1 MRGLQLCTTTVRRR
15 PWSYYGRTRHDN
27 CATQTF
33 SGRRRRGYRGSGC
46 ATLWAECSGPKGRPI
61 SAPRARRRRHCGARS
76 VRADCGCVRAFTI
89 CYCVFYCHRTRVLYM
104 QARTPGVHCE
114 VVRGPGEGFVLSK
127 VTDRGR
133 LIYTIIC
140 NTRKTH

>member
-1 MRGLQLCTTTVRRR
+1 MCSDVRKTEIREYFGKRYSRGVSEKKFDYYSNVIIRDADDTIAPRRYNSAADDVRRKRACGQRVMRGLQLCTVRRR

-61 SAPRARRRRHCGARS
+61 SAPRARRCRHCGA
-76 VRADCGCVRAFTI
+76 
-89 CYCVFYCHRTRVLYM
+89 
-104 QARTPGVHCE
+104 
-114 VVRGPGEGFVLSK
+114 
-127 VTDRGR
+127 
-133 LIYTIIC
+133 
-140 NTRKTH
+140 